1 MPLTISRHQIAA
13 AMGVNADTVTR
24 RLKGIPSRHSRDG
37 SSYLLAAVLPRV
49 KDPASIPRLFAA
61 ATDDSQLYV
70 GSGPVTMALAE
81 LLDRWLSPEMRSR
94 YQRVRS
100 AMVAGLT
107 YSRGGAAY
115 LPLIETLQMKV
126 LLHSEVLKFVVLGTP
141 NQIDWSSFAPAFC
154 LVNGQFE
161 PVLVAA

>member
-1 MPLTISRHQIAA
+1 MPLTISRAKIADS
-13 AMGVNADTVTR
+13 MGCNVDTVTR
-24 RLKGIPSRHSRDG
+24 RLKGVPSRHSRDG

-49 KDPASIPRLFAA
+49 KDPESIPRLFAL
-61 ATDDSQLYV
+61 ATDDSELFV
-70 GSGPVTMALAE
+70 GAGNVTIALAE
-81 LLDRWLSPEMRSR
+81 ILDRWLSPEMRSR

-100 AMVAGLT
+100 ALVAGLT

-115 LPLIETLQMKV
+115 LPLIESLQLKV